1 MGDVMARKSCHDDE
15 VRLLAASRAADLI
28 AGIGCASHD
37 EARRDAGVRAS
48 HTLTQILELLLLGV
62 LIDRVAGGE
71 SQLLGSRNSRHAY
84 VMDEE
89 LGAGGTRDA
98 DRVVKCPFG
107 CRGEVGWGQNAT
119 PGVHDL
125 LRGHLRAPR
134 ARPD

>member
-71 SQLLGSRNSRHAY
+71 SQLLGSRKARPAD

-89 LGAGGTRDA
+89 RGAPATRDA
-98 DRVVKCPFG
+98 DRRVQSPLR
-107 CRGEVGWGQNAT
+107 CR
-119 PGVHDL
+119 
-125 LRGHLRAPR
+125 
-134 ARPD
+134 